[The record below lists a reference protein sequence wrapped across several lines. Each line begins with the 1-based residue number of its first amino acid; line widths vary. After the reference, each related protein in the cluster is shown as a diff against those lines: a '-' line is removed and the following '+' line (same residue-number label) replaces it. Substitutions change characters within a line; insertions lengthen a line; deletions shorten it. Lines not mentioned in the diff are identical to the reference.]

1 MSVSDTDDDV
11 RDRFE
16 IPLNG
21 ANVRFRDALVTGRQA
36 LVEGRLTPPSEHQ
49 LILVR
54 DRRTHLIGVDDEID
68 LRLGGALRA
77 FPGDRAFAFTTD
89 EVGQIW
95 GASTMAVDELQ
106 AILELPE
113 DLELVLERDNIPD
126 TILLAGGTLSF
137 EPGGVEDI
145 ISRKRQA
152 GDTVLVTVF
161 TTGGT
166 FPAEGA
172 ARIPA
177 TTIIADVLAHAAR
190 KLGLTDTAT
199 WVPSVDGRNLT
210 ASTSFTDNGLSGTVE
225 IEWNPPEGGGG
236 DA

>member
-1 MSVSDTDDDV
+1 MHATDDEV

-16 IPLNG
+16 IPLNHTPIH
-21 ANVRFRDALVTGRQA
+21 FRDSRITGRQA
-36 LVEGRLTPPSEHQ
+36 LVAASLTPPSEHQ

-54 DRRTHLIGVDDEID
+54 NRRTHLIGIDDEID
-68 LRLGGALRA
+68 LRSGGALRA
-77 FPGDRAFAFTTD
+77 FPGDRSYTFTTD
-89 EVGQIW
+89 EIGQVW
-95 GASTMAVDELQ
+95 GAATMAVDELQ

-113 DLELVLERDNIPD
+113 DRELVLERDNVPD
-126 TILLAGGTLSF
+126 TVLLAGGTLSF

-145 ISRKRQA
+145 LSRPRQV
-152 GDTVLVTVF
+152 DETVLVTVF

-177 TTIIADVLAHAAR
+177 TTLISEVLARAAH
-190 KLGLTDTAT
+190 KLGLADTAT
-199 WVPSVDGRNLT
+199 WVPTVDGRSLV
-210 ASTSFTDNGLSGTVE
+210 ASASFADNGLTGTVE

-236 DA
+236 SDA

>member
-1 MSVSDTDDDV
+1 MHATEDEV

-16 IPLNG
+16 IPLNHMPIH
-21 ANVRFRDALVTGRQA
+21 FRDPRITGRQA
-36 LVEGRLTPPSEHQ
+36 LVTASLTPPSEHQ

-54 DRRTHLIGVDDEID
+54 DRRTHLIGIDDEID

-77 FPGDRAFAFTTD
+77 FPGDRAYSFTTD
-89 EVGQIW
+89 EIGQVW
-95 GASTMAVDELQ
+95 GAPTMAVDELQ
-106 AILELPE
+106 AILALPE
-113 DLELVLERDNIPD
+113 DRELVLERNDAPD

-145 ISRKRQA
+145 LSRSRQVN
-152 GDTVLVTVF
+152 DTVLVTVF

-177 TTIIADVLAHAAR
+177 TTLISEVLARAAR
-190 KLGLTDTAT
+190 KLGLADTAT
-199 WVPSVDGRNLT
+199 WVPTVDGRSLV
-210 ASTSFTDNGLSGTVE
+210 ASASFADNGLTGTVE

-236 DA
+236 SDA